1 MYLRSNESLSSRIKR
16 IPPSLSRP
24 FLSVCAK
31 LQIAPVATYA
41 CLCLWNF
48 RLVDQSKS
56 HKDPANLDSLI
67 SFTGTRAESWFYVM
81 SDAIEAQGGSLVTEL
96 TATLLNR
103 SSYAVTSALQDL
115 ADTLNSM
122 AATIAR
128 MSEHLDPDYFYNVIR
143 PWISGFQNASAR
155 GLPNG
160 IVYEDGTGQ
169 DRYQQLAGGSNGQ
182 TTLLP
187 FFDLV
192 LGIQHSTEN
201 RDFIKDMHEYMPGTH
216 VNFLKIMS
224 QHRSFRDFVADC
236 PHDVGLHQAY
246 NKAIESLKVL
256 RSKHV
261 NLVTRYIAMPSQKE
275 TSSRGTEMQGTAG
288 TSPMP
293 FLKSMREESGQAKLE
308 TL

>member
-1 MYLRSNESLSSRIKR
+1 M
-16 IPPSLSRP
+16 
-24 FLSVCAK
+24 A
-31 LQIAPVATYA
+31 AYA

-48 RLVDQSKS
+48 RLIDQSKS

-81 SDAIEAQGGSLVTEL
+81 SVAIEAQGGCLVTEL
-96 TATLLNR
+96 ATTLLDP
-103 SSYAVTSALQDL
+103 SPHAVKSVLQDL
-115 ADTLNSM
+115 ASTLDSM
-122 AATIAR
+122 TVTMAR
-128 MSEHLDPDYFYNVIR
+128 MSEHLDPDYFWNVIR
-143 PWISGFQNASAR
+143 SWISGFQNASAK

-160 IVYEDGTGQ
+160 IIYEDGTGQ

-201 RDFIKDMHEYMPGTH
+201 KDFISDMHEYMPGIH
-216 VNFLKIMS
+216 IDFLKTIS
-224 QHRSFRDFVADC
+224 QHRSFRDFITER
-236 PHDVGLHQAY
+236 PHDVGLYQAY
-246 NKAIESLKVL
+246 NQAVESLKVL

-261 NLVTRYIAMPSQKE
+261 NLITRYIVIPSRKE
-275 TSSRGTEMQGTAG
+275 SSRHGTEVQGTAG

-293 FLKSMREESGQAKLE
+293 FLKSMREESEQAKLE
-308 TL
+308 AL